1 MWSCI
6 VPAATPWHC
15 PSKILTPISEI
26 PLRAPPRLSNSCADV
41 LRWRIS
47 SSYRAPPYTA
57 KWNSAQ
63 IPEDARLCPVSPY
76 GVHKLQAE
84 DLCRSYSRHFGVRT
98 VVVRFFS
105 VYGPG
110 LRKQLLWDAC
120 EKLRSGSVT
129 FSGTGNEVRDWLHVK
144 DAARLLA
151 VAAAHASTECPVANG
166 GYGMADRFAR
176 LSPTLAEDL
185 GANATPR
192 FTGARRSGDP
202 QCYVADLTTAKSW
215 GWQPAIEWRSGMRAY
230 AEWYAAGAQ
239 R

>member
-1 MWSCI
+1 MAHFVLVSS
-6 VPAATPWHC
+6 AAVYG
-15 PSKILTPISEI
+15 E
-26 PLRAPPRLSNSCADV
+26 V
-41 LRWRIS
+41 
-47 SSYRAPPYTA
+47 
-57 KWNSAQ
+57 AQ
-63 IPEDARLCPVSPY
+63 RPIPEDAPLCPVSPY

-98 VVVRFFS
+98 VVVRLFS

-110 LRKQLLWDAC
+110 LRRQLLWDAC
-120 EKLRSGSVT
+120 EKLRSGSAT

-166 GYGMADRFAR
+166 GYGMGRSVREVVA
-176 LSPTLAEDL
+176 TLAEDL
-185 GANATPR
+185 GANATPC

-202 QCYVADLTTAKSW
+202 KCYVADLTTAKSW